1 MTQIRE
7 NIFLV
12 TYKDLGKPT
21 GKGFWPVRDLGEVM
35 LDAADER
42 YINEYLS
49 KGYEPAFFV
58 SRSDALNGAFVVV
71 SRQRA

>member
-1 MTQIRE
+1 VTQIRE

-12 TYKDLGKPT
+12 TDADLGKPT
-21 GKGFWPVRDLGEVM
+21 GKGYWKVADLGEVM

-42 YINEYLS
+42 YLAEYRA

-58 SRSDALNGAFVVV
+58 SRSASLNGAFVVV
-71 SRQRA
+71 SRQRV